1 MTEVERRI
9 LLNLELLG
17 IRDADLLVAFSG
29 GVDSVVLL
37 DVLSRN
43 ASSFN
48 LNLFALHVHH
58 GLHPDADEW
67 SDFCLDFCNDRN
79 INAEVVKVSVN
90 RQSKKGL
97 EGEARSQRYAALL
110 GRDSEFIALAHHF
123 DDQVETFMLKIGRG
137 AGLDGL
143 TGMKPMREDFASG
156 KKLIRPMLQVHRS
169 EIEQY
174 ARDRNLMWVEDDSN
188 RDLSFDRNYLRYSL
202 LPDVR
207 RRLPAFNAGVRS
219 VIENLGDALEL
230 VSEVAGQDIEAL
242 ECEGGGIDLERLGQF
257 SYARQKNIILELFK
271 QQGLEFPSR
280 AQVAEAL
287 RQCHDAQ
294 SSAMVNISTSSGSI
308 RRYRKKLFVLPKQ
321 QAVDSGWSQ
330 LWNGR
335 DRVVLPSGLGV
346 LEFRPSHGEG
356 LSIKSDEVGKV
367 AISFAVPRGRFSL
380 GIDRPQ
386 RSLKKIWQAM
396 GIPPWRRGLLPL
408 VHVGSRIAYV
418 GDVGVSGSFFAED
431 GEKSWQVVWTRE

>member
-9 LLNLELLG
+9 LTNLDSLG
-17 IRDADLLVAFSG
+17 IRDADILVAFSG

-48 LNLFALHVHH
+48 INLSALHVHH

-67 SDFCLDFCNDRN
+67 SNFCLGFCNDRN
-79 INAEVVKVSVN
+79 ISAEVVKVSVD
-90 RQSKKGL
+90 RRSKYGI
-97 EGEARSQRYAALL
+97 EGEARAQRHAALL
-110 GRDSEFIALAHHF
+110 GRDPEFIAFAHHF

-143 TGMKPMREDFASG
+143 TGMKSMREDFASG
-156 KKLIRPMLQVHRS
+156 KKLIRPMLQVHRT

-174 ARDRNLMWVEDDSN
+174 ARDRDLTWVEDDSN
-188 RDLSFDRNYLRYSL
+188 RDVSFDRNYLRYSL
-202 LPDVR
+202 LPEVR
-207 RRLPAFNAGVRS
+207 RRLPTFNAGVRS
-219 VIENLGDALEL
+219 VIDNLGGALEL
-230 VSEVAGQDIEAL
+230 LSEVAGQDIEAL
-242 ECEGGGIDLERLGQF
+242 KCESGGIDLERLAQL
-257 SYARQKNIILELFK
+257 SNARQKNIILELFK
-271 QQGLEFPSR
+271 QQGLQFPSR

-308 RRYRKKLFVLPKQ
+308 RRYRKKLFVLPRQ

-335 DRVVLPSGLGV
+335 GRVVLPSGLGA
-346 LEFRPSHGEG
+346 LEFRPSNGEG
-356 LSIKSDEVGKV
+356 LAIKPDELGKV
-367 AISFAVPRGRFSL
+367 AISFSVPGGRFSL

-386 RSLKKIWQAM
+386 RPLKKIWQAM
-396 GIPPWRRGLLPL
+396 GIPPWRRGLVPL

-431 GEKSWQVVWTRE
+431 GEKSWKVAWTRE